1 MVHEDCE
8 LSGNT
13 AKNASAKSIL
23 HNNPEDRFS
32 MASQAKQQ
40 KLGLWML
47 TALVAGNM
55 IGSGI
60 FLLPASLAT
69 FGSISLLSW
78 IATAS
83 GALLIALV
91 FAKLGTVMPR
101 IGGPYAYCREAFG
114 DFVGFQM
121 AYNYWIALWVGNAA
135 IAIAFTGYL
144 SFFIASLA
152 KNAMLSCL
160 VSISLVW
167 LITFV
172 NLLGVRHAGIFQL
185 LTTVL
190 KLIPL
195 LLVALVGIFYI
206 HPHYLADFNL
216 SGKSNFS
223 AFSSA
228 ATLTLWSFIGLESAS
243 VPADHVDNPTRNI
256 PRATILGVLISS
268 IVYILSSIAVMGSMP
283 LSQLAHSNAPYADA
297 ASVMFGP
304 IGSVIVA
311 IGAIISC
318 VGVLNGWVLLQGQIP
333 LAAAQD
339 KLFPRI
345 FEKKSSNGTPVA
357 GLVISSLLVTVLLLM
372 TLSQSLVKQFTIII
386 LLATLASLI
395 PYFLTTMA
403 ELIIFL
409 KYPGLFKGKRLLVS
423 VMIAIL
429 AGIYSFWAIIGSGKE
444 TIFYGTLLLLSSVP
458 VYVWMKWQ
466 TPVAKTNI
474 NTSEQPLPLP

>member
-1 MVHEDCE
+1 MSEQ
-8 LSGNT
+8 
-13 AKNASAKSIL
+13 
-23 HNNPEDRFS
+23 P
-32 MASQAKQQ
+32 KQQ

-60 FLLPASLAT
+60 FLLPASLAE

-78 IATAS
+78 IATAA

-135 IAIAFTGYL
+135 IAVAFTGYL
-144 SFFIASLA
+144 SFFFPVLD
-152 KNAMLSCL
+152 KNPLLSCA
-160 VSISLVW
+160 VSVTLVW
-167 LITFV
+167 LITFI

-185 LTTVL
+185 LTTIL
-190 KLIPL
+190 KLVPL
-195 LLVALVGIFYI
+195 LLIALVGIFYI

-216 SGKSNFS
+216 TGKSNFV

-243 VPADHVDNPTRNI
+243 VPAGHVDNPTRNI
-256 PRATILGVLISS
+256 PRATILGVLIATT
-268 IVYILSSIAVMGSMP
+268 VYILSSIAVMGSMP
-283 LSQLAHSNAPYADA
+283 LSQLVHSNAPYAEA
-297 ASVMFGP
+297 ARLMFGP

-311 IGAIISC
+311 IGAVISC
-318 VGVLNGWVLLQGQIP
+318 LGALNGWILLQGQIP

-339 KLFPRI
+339 KLFPKL
-345 FEKKSSNGTPVA
+345 FEKKSANGTPIS
-357 GLVISSLLVTVLLLM
+357 GLIISSILITLLLLM
-372 TLSQSLVKQFTIII
+372 TLSHSLVKQFTIII

-403 ELIIFL
+403 ELVIFL
-409 KYPGLFKGKRLLVS
+409 KYPVLFENRKKLLGS
-423 VMIAIL
+423 VIIAVL
-429 AGIYSFWAIIGSGKE
+429 AGIYSFWVIIGSGKE
-444 TIFYGTLLLLSSVP
+444 TVFYGTLLLLSSVP
-458 VYVWMKWQ
+458 VYVGMKWR
-466 TPVAKTNI
+466 ASSDKTLI
-474 NTSEQPLPLP
+474 AGEQPIPLP

>member
-1 MVHEDCE
+1 MLEQ
-8 LSGNT
+8 
-13 AKNASAKSIL
+13 
-23 HNNPEDRFS
+23 P
-32 MASQAKQQ
+32 KQQ

-60 FLLPASLAT
+60 FLVPASLAEY
-69 FGSISLLSW
+69 GSISLLSW
-78 IATAS
+78 VATAG

-135 IAIAFTGYL
+135 IAVALTAYL
-144 SFFIASLA
+144 SFFLPVLA
-152 KNAMLSCL
+152 KNAVLSCF

-167 LITFV
+167 LMTFI
-172 NLLGVRHAGIFQL
+172 NLLGVRHAGVFQL
-185 LTTVL
+185 ITTIL

-195 LLVALVGIFYI
+195 LLIAMVGVFYI

-216 SGKSNFS
+216 TGKSNFT

-228 ATLTLWSFIGLESAS
+228 ATLTLWTFIGLESAS
-243 VPADHVDNPTRNI
+243 VPAGHVENPTRNI
-256 PRATILGVLISS
+256 PRATILGVLLATA
-268 IVYILSSIAVMGSMP
+268 VYILSGIAVMGSMP

-297 ASVMFGP
+297 ARLMFGP
-304 IGSVIVA
+304 IGSGLVA
-311 IGAIISC
+311 IGAVISC
-318 VGVLNGWVLLQGQIP
+318 LGALNGWILLQGQIP

-339 KLFPRI
+339 KLFPRV
-345 FEKKSSNGTPVA
+345 FEKKSAKGTPIV
-357 GLVISSLLVTVLLLM
+357 GLVVSSILITLLLLM

-395 PYFLTTMA
+395 PYFLTTMS
-403 ELIIFL
+403 ELVIFL
-409 KYPGLFKGKRLLVS
+409 KYPGLFKGKKIVGS
-423 VMIAIL
+423 VVIAIL
-429 AGIYSFWAIIGSGKE
+429 AGIYSFWVIIGSGEK
-444 TIFYGTLLLLSSVP
+444 TVFYGTLLLLSSVP
-458 VYVWMKWQ
+458 VYVWMKWRN
-466 TPVAKTNI
+466 PSDKISLSAD
-474 NTSEQPLPLP
+474 EQPLALP